1 MIDSEQMLTPLE
13 TPLERGGLLVDG
25 VYHRLRDA
33 ILSNQLPPG
42 TALSVPEFAR
52 RLQVSRSPIREAV
65 QRLVYDGLAVNVA
78 HRGAEVAGV
87 DFADLQQLYEVREVL
102 EGLAARLATERIAAA
117 GLERLREILDAHEE
131 VVDSG
136 DERGHIEM
144 DMAYHVG
151 IHQAAQSAYLSETLQ
166 RIHGKSHLAYYQ
178 LWRGLDDRRL
188 ALEEHRRVFEA
199 MLSGDA
205 AGADQAARNHIVQ
218 LRVRLSRHQRNGRL
232 LPSSPEG
239 AGVL

>member
-1 MIDSEQMLTPLE
+1 MTAFDQDLE
-13 TPLERGGLLVDG
+13 PVERADLLVERA
-25 VYHRLRDA
+25 YRRLRDA

-78 HRGAEVAGV
+78 HRGAEVA
-87 DFADLQQLYEVREVL
+87 DLQPEDLQHLYVVREVL
-102 EGLAARLATERIAAA
+102 EGLAARLATERIDSA
-117 GLERLREILDAHEE
+117 GLERLRGILKAHED

-144 DMAYHVG
+144 DMAYHRS
-151 IHQAAQSAYLSETLQ
+151 IRDLANNPYLTETLS
-166 RIHGKSHLAYYQ
+166 RIHGKSHLAYFR

-188 ALEEHRRVFEA
+188 ALEEHRRVFAA
-199 MLSGDA
+199 MCAGDA
-205 AGADQAARNHIVQ
+205 AGADQAARDHIAQ
-218 LRVRLSRHQRNGRL
+218 LRGRLSQYKGSWRSA
-232 LPSSPEG
+232 PSEP
-239 AGVL
+239 ATAL